1 MGLVSGERIERKICI
16 WGSFFF
22 LEKYRN
28 GLYYLLF
35 FFYRSQNLILFL
47 TATILAM
54 INSLLIFNILIYF
67 LVSDFSLLIRY

>member
-1 MGLVSGERIERKICI
+1 MGLVSGEKIERKICI

-35 FFYRSQNLILFL
+35 FLF
-47 TATILAM
+47 IEVK
-54 INSLLIFNILIYF
+54 I
-67 LVSDFSLLIRY
+67 

>member
-16 WGSFFF
+16 WGSF

-47 TATILAM
+47 TATILAT

-67 LVSDFSLLIRY
+67 LVSDC